1 MKRII
6 KEKLLCF
13 IYIFIIFVSMY
24 PNKTNSKNV
33 AKFQTI
39 LPEIQ
44 KIYNKDKNNEK
55 CNYTLK
61 SIEISKKVFKK

>member
-39 LPEIQ
+39 LPGIQ

-55 CNYTLK
+55 RNYTLK
-61 SIEISKKVFKK
+61 SIEIYKKVFKK